1 MNIDNKKYIIDEAK
15 RTIKAFIDEFCN
27 ENDSFYV
34 CKLASTEKG
43 YKEVEQF
50 ILQRMSLGDT
60 IDQAVNLKEQIL
72 DPNRL
77 VD

>member
-34 CKLASTEKG
+34 CKLAST
-43 YKEVEQF
+43 
-50 ILQRMSLGDT
+50 
-60 IDQAVNLKEQIL
+60 
-72 DPNRL
+72 
-77 VD
+77 